1 MRGFLG
7 CLSRRALYRFFFRH
21 RLRQGTDHEVFR
33 NLITNAVKY
42 NDKKYPVVE
51 VGFLES
57 LEAPHGPEQN
67 VFYVKDNGIGIA
79 PELQGAVFTLFKRLS
94 PSAPDDKSGGR
105 THLRQEDHRAPQ
117 RAHLA

>member
-1 MRGFLG
+1 MAEAAFFAPFFFNWLTVFFAREETQVARLAAVFLAFFTPVLAAVLVCLAPVG

-57 LEAPHGPEQN
+57 LEAPHGPRA
-67 VFYVKDNGIGIA
+67 KCI
-79 PELQGAVFTLFKRLS
+79 
-94 PSAPDDKSGGR
+94 
-105 THLRQEDHRAPQ
+105 LRQG
-117 RAHLA
+117 